1 MFASTPFAAEVRVRG
16 AAMYHEL
23 RKRGTSLGNVQE
35 HGRAQFRGAGPFNGA
50 VRAPRTSSPSFK
62 SKPMRPITFALII
75 AALSFSVAR
84 ASAQAVDPASC
95 TAGNATSDQ
104 RIAACSAA
112 IAANRG
118 TAQEISS
125 AYAERA
131 LALEDKGHRDRAMS
145 DVNEALRVDPNSATA
160 FRVRGELYR
169 RAGKLDLALADFNQA
184 IRIDPT
190 LARAFDGRGNTFNN
204 KREYD
209 RAIEDYNEAIRLNP
223 DYAMTY
229 SNRGAAH
236 YFKGQYELA
245 IADFSAAIRIRPE
258 AKFLTNR
265 GDAYQFKK
273 QYDHAVADY
282 NEALKLDPKF
292 GLAYNNRGA
301 AHEAKGDLERAIADL
316 EQAIRLNPN
325 NELAVTNLAR
335 AKSKRDRLALVNP
348 RQGPS
353 FDCAKA
359 SLAAEKAICSDEELA
374 RFDRDIDAA
383 YQAALGRLDKKK
395 ADALRREQKTFL
407 ATRDRLFGRPGYQ
420 LKAEMEKRLVQLR
433 AIPPAR

>member
-1 MFASTPFAAEVRVRG
+1 MNCAFGCRCDDAGWVAACTRILAG
-16 AAMYHEL
+16 NPTTEL
-23 RKRGTSLGNVQE
+23 
-35 HGRAQFRGAGPFNGA
+35 
-50 VRAPRTSSPSFK
+50 
-62 SKPMRPITFALII
+62 
-75 AALSFSVAR
+75 AAL
-84 ASAQAVDPASC
+84 
-95 TAGNATSDQ
+95 GHHH
-104 RIAACSAA
+104 
-112 IAANRG
+112 RG
-118 TAQEISS
+118 VGLLLQSNF
-125 AYAERA
+125 
-131 LALEDKGHRDRAMS
+131 DRAI
-145 DVNEALRVDPNSATA
+145 VELNEALRADPTYKWSYNSRGNAWKGK
-160 FRVRGELYR
+160 GEL
-169 RAGKLDLALADFNQA
+169 
-184 IRIDPT
+184 
-190 LARAFDGRGNTFNN
+190 
-204 KREYD
+204 
-209 RAIEDYNEAIRLNP
+209 
-223 DYAMTY
+223 
-229 SNRGAAH
+229 
-236 YFKGQYELA
+236 
-245 IADFSAAIRIRPE
+245 
-258 AKFLTNR
+258 
-265 GDAYQFKK
+265 
-273 QYDHAVADY
+273 DHAIADY